1 MLKIRLKRVGR
12 KHDPSYR
19 IVVTEDFRGPKSGK
33 YLENIGSYNPRKDT
47 KIVNTE
53 RVKYWISKGA
63 QVSDTVHNIFIA
75 EKIIEGKKKDVSS
88 KKVGKKATEKTKQK
102 KEIKIETPT
111 ISESSINTEAVE
123 GTKE

>member
-102 KEIKIETPT
+102 KKL
-111 ISESSINTEAVE
+111 
-123 GTKE
+123 K